1 MNILLVNDD
10 GILEPGIKVLAE
22 KLAPLGDIY
31 VVAPETHQSGQGHGI
46 TINEPLIV
54 KDYGHLYG
62 AKKALS
68 VLGKP
73 ADCTR
78 IAVGLLDVKFDLCV
92 SGVNSGMNIGSDV
105 LYSGTVAAATEALIL
120 GIPAIAVSG
129 PKNSLHMAEKSI
141 YKLVKYL
148 LDNQALSL
156 DYILNINYPSSK
168 FDNFIGVKWTVQGLH
183 HHGAVFKKV
192 GENAYET
199 VYDLLSREEHPNS
212 DVMAYRSGYV
222 SITPLFENRTHE
234 DILQK
239 LENQKQLNQTLI
251 YDNIIK

>member
-1 MNILLVNDD
+1 MNILIVNDD
-10 GILEPGIKVLAE
+10 GILEPGIEVLA
-22 KLAPLGDIY
+22 KTLAPLGDIY

-54 KDYGHLYG
+54 KDYGNLYG

-78 IAVGLLDVKFDLCV
+78 IAVGLLGVTFDLCV
-92 SGVNSGMNIGSDV
+92 SGVNSGLNVGSDV

-129 PKNSLHMAEKSI
+129 PKKSLHMAEKSI

-148 LDNQALSL
+148 LENNALGK

-168 FDNFIGVKWTVQGLH
+168 YDMFIGVKWTTQGRH
-183 HHGAVFKKV
+183 HHAAKFNRV
-192 GENAYET
+192 GDNAYET
-199 VYDLLSREEHPNS
+199 VYELLDTTEDENS
-212 DVMAYRSGYV
+212 DVTAFRTGFV
-222 SITPLFENRTHE
+222 SITPLFENRTHN
-234 DILQK
+234 DLLQI
-239 LENQKQLNQTLI
+239 LENQKQLNVTSI
-251 YDNIIK
+251 YDNIIE